1 MNIYNNYTENTFNW
15 SLIHFS
21 LFGSRYCLGGVCP
34 GTERGTIIS
43 PNHPANYPAKSSI
56 KYILETNYGSKIKLY
71 FGDNFKIEKGEF
83 NSTSCEYDSVK

>member
-1 MNIYNNYTENTFNW
+1 MNFMY
-15 SLIHFS
+15 
-21 LFGSRYCLGGVCP
+21 SRYCLGGVCP

-71 FGDNFKIEKGEF
+71 FGDNFQIEKGEF
-83 NSTSCEYDSVK
+83 NSTSCEFDSVK